1 MPQRKGFERKFFIIL
16 FCFFKKGVYL
26 QSQNGNGLLA
36 QLVEHDTLNVGVQ
49 GSSP

>member
-1 MPQRKGFERKFFIIL
+1 MPQIKGPKKKFFK
-16 FCFFKKGVYL
+16 FFSCFFKKGVYL